1 MTALALIGLALCLVV
16 LVVVLLLFQ
25 GIMRSLLE
33 IDRYAKDI
41 LVGGVGIA
49 TNLDGADHIVRTRE
63 LASAVPDLAGAY
75 LAKLGGA
82 P

>member
-1 MTALALIGLALCLVV
+1 MNVLALIGLTLGLVV

-25 GIMRSLLE
+25 AIMRALLE
-33 IDRYAKDI
+33 IDRYANDI

-49 TNLDGADHIVRTRE
+49 TNLDGADQIVRTHE
-63 LASAVPDLAGAY
+63 LAGAVPDLAGAY
-75 LAKLGGA
+75 LAKLGAG